1 MSLLELPD
9 EMILKEFSSLDLEDL
24 LNCAKT
30 SKRLRNISQ
39 DFTLWSSLNLY
50 FATIPCELI
59 EYIMDKV
66 RCKHL
71 SLMSAQLL
79 GSVMTVV
86 EF

>member
-9 EMILKEFSSLDLEDL
+9 EMILKIFSSLDLEDL

-59 EYIMDKV
+59 EYVMDNV

-79 GSVMTVV
+79 GYGIL
-86 EF
+86 E